1 MTIALLLLLLLLT
14 LALAA
19 LALQHFG
26 RFPRSARV
34 PGTKVGRILFPF
46 VAQGLSTRALD
57 AALRL
62 ADAED
67 ATLVPIFIALVP
79 ARLPLDATLT
89 RQCAIAIPLQEAI
102 EQRATEFGVPVDARI
117 QRGRTHRHALR
128 QTIDQERFDRIV
140 IAARAN
146 GTPGF
151 DADDVAW
158 LLNHAAG
165 EIVVLRP
172 SKEQNVGPPARPRPR
187 ARSRGRRGRPIAP
200 PAVSSEDGR
209 ASGSAGEPRER
220 PGPRARLTA

>member
-1 MTIALLLLLLLLT
+1 M
-14 LALAA
+14 
-19 LALQHFG
+19 
-26 RFPRSARV
+26 

-117 QRGRTHRHALR
+117 QRGRTHRHALK

-172 SKEQNVGPPARPRPR
+172 SKEQNLGPPARPRPR